1 MDASAAGWFPRL
13 PFYPSLSEGRM
24 SHIGSPLSPLGRMA
38 HVEAACTDSDDLG
51 VRVGWDRPGGYLR
64 LRPGL
69 RGPSQVRVACQVFNA
84 GSTPITFVSTEIF
97 DQLTPGGGPITLDFS
112 NCVGSL
118 APNDICTFQAPT
130 NDQAYGCKVN
140 ILEEKTDVRGT
151 MAALG
156 PSNAL
161 LSEAD
166 LR

>member
-1 MDASAAGWFPRL
+1 MWRPRVLIAMIWACGLAGTAQADIFASGPV
-13 PFYPSLSEGRM
+13 YG
-24 SHIGSPLSPLGRMA
+24 
-38 HVEAACTDSDDLG
+38 
-51 VRVGWDRPGGYLR
+51 
-64 LRPGL
+64 
-69 RGPSQVRVACQVFNA
+69 GPSQVRVACQVFNA